1 MDVIVAAWNTFLQM
15 MNQLRPSDALDIIL
29 VSFII
34 YNAIKLVRETR
45 AGQLVK
51 GIIVLLIIWGLS
63 YLLKLYMMETLLAYL
78 FQYSLI
84 LLMIVFQPELRRA
97 LEQIGRSEIGR
108 KGWLFGGND
117 DERMKLNH
125 RAINAVVDAAAQ
137 MSKSKT
143 GALMVFEMKTK
154 LGDIIDTGT
163 VVNAVPS
170 LPIICNIFFNKA
182 PLHDGA
188 MILRDGMVYAAGC
201 ILPLTKSDRVA
212 IELGTRHRA
221 AIGMSE
227 NSDAVVVVV
236 SEETGQISVVVNG
249 VITRNYTRATPHNS
263 EDAGAILCWHKI
275 ARCTFLNLICRAS
288 RIRLPENFCQP
299 ESGLPTQTSYS
310 IFEFV
315 FANLGIVFF
324 DTAADLLLWQKRVQ
338 LSHVPMILNVR
349 PFWHNI
355 VRFC

>member
-1 MDVIVAAWNTFLQM
+1 MDGIVSLWNMFLQLLH
-15 MNQLRPSDALDIIL
+15 QFRFTDALDIIL

-34 YNAIKLVRETR
+34 YSGIKLVRETR

-51 GIIVLLIIWGLS
+51 GIVVLLIIWGLS
-63 YLLKLYMMETLLAYL
+63 SLFKLYMMETILAYF

-84 LLMIVFQPELRRA
+84 VLLIIFQPEIRRA

-108 KGWLFGGND
+108 KGFLSGD
-117 DERMKLNH
+117 SDEKL
-125 RAINAVVDAAAQ
+125 RLKRRVINAVVDSAAQ

-163 VVNAVPS
+163 VVNAIPS
-170 LPIICNIFFNKA
+170 QPIICNIFFNKA

-201 ILPLTKSDRVA
+201 ILPLTKNENVA

-227 NSDAVVVVV
+227 NSDAVIVVV

-249 VITRNYTRATPHNS
+249 VITRNYTRETLRS
-263 EDAGAILCWHKI
+263 ELE
-275 ARCTFLNLICRAS
+275 S
-288 RIRLPENFCQP
+288 RILNDMSEQG
-299 ESGLPTQTSYS
+299 EKKQGEKKQGWLSS
-310 IFEFV
+310 IRKGKNHE
-315 FANLGIVFF
+315 
-324 DTAADLLLWQKRVQ
+324 K
-338 LSHVPMILNVR
+338 
-349 PFWHNI
+349 
-355 VRFC
+355 